1 MLVTSFRP
9 LRCYMYSHGFA
20 RFCNAKYSMSINEMD
35 NPFIHLTNVAIQKQH
50 EDYNSN
56 AGGTLFALSPISCK
70 AVYARARPFARS
82 LYSNRHHHATVPW
95 AAPPPTHA
103 GKWHVRDLRLFLEGT
118 RGKLETDLL
127 FSQMNRLI
135 IHSLL
140 ACAPVINN
148 DRHCFECYGYD
159 LLVDNNLKPWLVE
172 ARHPDALAR
181 REPEDDSRA
190 HLPAAK

>member
-1 MLVTSFRP
+1 M
-9 LRCYMYSHGFA
+9 
-20 RFCNAKYSMSINEMD
+20 
-35 NPFIHLTNVAIQKQH
+35 
-50 EDYNSN
+50 
-56 AGGTLFALSPISCK
+56 
-70 AVYARARPFARS
+70 
-82 LYSNRHHHATVPW
+82 
-95 AAPPPTHA
+95 
-103 GKWHVRDLRLFLEGT
+103 RDLRLFLEGT

-181 REPEDDSRA
+181 REPVDDSCA